1 MPAAPGRAARFAGVL
16 VAYGFPLAL
25 ILVLAAP
32 RMYLPLDGDQTVF
45 MMGAEAMRAG
55 GALYVDFW
63 DTKQPGIFLFYRAAS
78 AVYGAT
84 ARGLHLFELIWHLAL
99 AIWMIHA
106 LRRRLELRGLASFA
120 PVLAIGGYYCVASP
134 PELTQVEALVSLP
147 LFACAALAA
156 ATPAS
161 VRGLRLAW
169 FGSGVAAGIAVLF
182 KLLLAPVAVA
192 MWVIASLAPG
202 RDASPGAIVR
212 DRWMPALGGT
222 ALVLFVTVAAF
233 AAAGALEP
241 LMWTTFVYP
250 FEAFGS
256 SMVSDPGRLRSS
268 VRWWLLAFGLLVPFA
283 LLFRLRASGARERF
297 FLVVAAWL
305 VAAALVIL
313 IQKYSWWRYHFVL
326 LIVPGAILAVRGI
339 EGLALTLR
347 ERRWLPAPR
356 VGAALLAVVALAPAL
371 RVRAADPTASPSPI
385 HSRAARAEWERSMFP
400 AIGRIWNDT
409 AFLRA
414 PGAPPGPIYVF
425 GDPRVYTYAGRGQAI
440 AINGWSWES
449 YAARQWTALPAALAE
464 ARPAFI
470 AAEPFYRDLVI
481 QRSPATWNWI
491 EANYAVLH
499 EGRDRTW
506 YVRQDAPAP

>member
-1 MPAAPGRAARFAGVL
+1 
-16 VAYGFPLAL
+16 
-25 ILVLAAP
+25 
-32 RMYLPLDGDQTVF
+32 MYLPLDGDQTVF
-45 MMGAEAMRAG
+45 MMGAEVMREG

-63 DTKQPGIFLFYRAAS
+63 DTKQPGIFLFYRAAR

-84 ARGLHLFELIWHLAL
+84 ATGLHLFELVWHLAL

-192 MWVIASLAPG
+192 IWVVASLAAG
-202 RDASPGAIVR
+202 RDASPGATVR

-222 ALVLFVTVAAF
+222 ALVLLVTVAAF

-250 FEAFGS
+250 FEALGS
-256 SMVSDPGRLRSS
+256 AMVSDPGRLRSS

-283 LLFRLRASGARERF
+283 LLFRLRASGARERL
-297 FLVVAAWL
+297 FLVVAAWF

-326 LIVPGAILAVRGI
+326 LIVPCALLAVRGI

-347 ERRWLPAPR
+347 ERRWFPAPR
-356 VGAALLAVVALAPAL
+356 LAAALLTVLAIVPAL
-371 RVRAADPTASPSPI
+371 RVRGADPTASVPRFES
-385 HSRAARAEWERSMFP
+385 HADLTDWQRRTFP
-400 AIGRIWNDT
+400 TIDRIWNDT
-409 AFLRA
+409 AFLRQ
-414 PGAPPGPIYVF
+414 PGAPEGPIYVF
-425 GDPRVYTYAGRGQAI
+425 GDPRVYTYAGRDQAI

-449 YAARQWTALPAALAE
+449 YAARQWEALPGALAA

-470 AAEPFYRDLVI
+470 AAEPFYRELVRK
-481 QRSPATWNWI
+481 RSLAAWDWI
-491 EANYAVLH
+491 EANYDVFQ
-499 EGRDRTW
+499 ESRDRIW
-506 YVRQDAPAP
+506 YARKAAPGT